1 MSLPSGLPIMTFIR
15 MPRRYA
21 HVLWEHGRMTRYTI
35 NTGIGVSFMPVR
47 FFSKGEV
54 AVITFRP
61 K

>member
-1 MSLPSGLPIMTFIR
+1 MTNIR
-15 MPRRYA
+15 IPRRYA

>member
-1 MSLPSGLPIMTFIR
+1 
-15 MPRRYA
+15 
-21 HVLWEHGRMTRYTI
+21 MTRYTI
-35 NTGIGVSFMPVR
+35 KTVIGVSFMPVR